1 MITPLRRALSLL
13 APLLLTTA
21 CGPDTP
27 PTTASGP
34 TGVAPVKSTLMSS
47 TADLNGKR
55 LGVILGSVYDKFAAT
70 TYPAATVLNFDAG
83 TDLQQAVLAGKVD
96 AALTDEEGLLEMF
109 GTRGELAMLGEPIL
123 RLPLGAGFR
132 KDNSALRDA
141 FNRFLRDIRANGQY
155 ADMVDR
161 WVVRHDTQMP
171 TIAEPGP
178 SSGSIVVGVAAGGLP
193 FGGVQNGEY
202 VGFDIEMAR
211 RFAASQGKRV
221 TFAQMPFGGLIAAN
235 ASGKIDMIV
244 AGMFITEERKQR
256 ISFSDPYYETNG
268 RAYARIANIAPAAA
282 TAPGAA
288 TVTGTATGTATAP
301 AAATATARPMF
312 VSTDD
317 LDGKRIGVQLG
328 TVYDL
333 YATKTY
339 PRATVVQF
347 PTYQDV
353 TLAVSAGK
361 VDAGLSDVE
370 TLAELMMTNTT
381 LVPFG
386 APMFSSPVGA
396 GFAKSNSELR
406 RAFNA
411 FLVQIRADG
420 VYDDMVTRWMKTH
433 NRTMPTLPTAAPN
446 GVLVVGLSSG
456 GFPFAAVQN
465 GEHAGFDIE
474 LARRFGASLGKEVR
488 FADQEFG
495 GLIAA
500 LISGKVDVII
510 ADMYITAERQ
520 KSIDFSDAYFAQAN
534 VAFTNKVNTVPPNAT
549 PVTARAS
556 WIDGVMSS
564 FQSNIMQEK
573 RYLLIW
579 DGLTTT
585 VLIAVLSA
593 LFGTLLG
600 AVICFMRMSKRA
612 LLRRTA
618 EAFIAVLRGTPVVVL
633 LMIMFYV
640 VFGSININ
648 PVLVAVIAF
657 GMNFAAYVAEI
668 FRSGIQGIDAGQS
681 EAGTAMGFTRV
692 QTFRYVVLPQM
703 IQRIL
708 PVYKG
713 ECISMVKM
721 TSIVG
726 YIAVQDLT
734 KASDIIRSRT
744 FDAFFPLVMVAVL
757 YFILADILMRGL
769 GYLERATDPRMRR
782 SRGR

>member
-1 MITPLRRALSLL
+1 M
-13 APLLLTTA
+13 LTT
-21 CGPDTP
+21 
-27 PTTASGP
+27 
-34 TGVAPVKSTLMSS
+34 

-55 LGVILGSVYDKFAAT
+55 IGVQLGSVYDGFAT
-70 TYPAATVLNFDAG
+70 KTYPDATVLTFDSGA
-83 TDLQQAVLAGKVD
+83 DLRQAVQSSKVD
-96 AALTDEEGLLEMF
+96 AALSDEEGIVEAL
-109 GTRGELAMLGEPIL
+109 TTNTELAMFGDPVL

-141 FNRFLRDIRANGQY
+141 FNRFLTEIRGNGVH
-155 ADMVDR
+155 ADMIDR
-161 WVVRHDTQMP
+161 WIVKKQTTMP
-171 TIAEPGP
+171 DVAAKAPT
-178 SSGSIVVGVAAGGLP
+178 GSLIVGVAAGGLP
-193 FGGVQNGEY
+193 FGGIVNGSY
-202 VGFDIEMAR
+202 AGFDIELAQ
-211 RFAASQGKRV
+211 RFAASQGKSV

-235 ASGKIDMIV
+235 ASGKIDMI
-244 AGMFITEERKQR
+244 AASMFITEERKQR
-256 ISFSDPYYETNG
+256 IAFSDPYYETNG
-268 RAYARIANIAPAAA
+268 RAYARVDRITNMTTGA
-282 TAPGAA
+282 T
-288 TVTGTATGTATAP
+288 TATTTTTAP
-301 AAATATARPMF
+301 AAARPMF

-347 PTYQDV
+347 PSYQEM

-370 TLAELMMTNTT
+370 TLAELMLTNTA

-386 APMFSSPVGA
+386 EPMFSSPVGA
-396 GFAKSNSELR
+396 GFAKSNPELR

-534 VAFTNKVNTVPPNAT
+534 VAFTNKVNTVAPNAAAS
-549 PVTARAS
+549 PATARGS
-556 WIDGVMSS
+556 WMDGVVSS
-564 FQSNIMQEK
+564 FQSNILQEQ

-600 AVICFMRMSKRA
+600 AVICFMRMSNGA
-612 LLRRTA
+612 LPRRTA

-668 FRSGIQGIDAGQS
+668 FRAGIQGIDAGQS

-782 SRGR
+782 SRSASRGR

>member
-1 MITPLRRALSLL
+1 MIKSFCRATALLASLL
-13 APLLLTTA
+13 LPVA
-21 CGPDTP
+21 CGQN
-27 PTTASGP
+27 GP
-34 TGVAPVKSTLMSS
+34 TSDADRAGRTAASTSASKSASTSAPATAARLSS
-47 TADLNGKR
+47 TADLDGKR
-55 LGVILGSVYDKFAAT
+55 L
-70 TYPAATVLNFDAG
+70 
-83 TDLQQAVLAGKVD
+83 
-96 AALTDEEGLLEMF
+96 
-109 GTRGELAMLGEPIL
+109 
-123 RLPLGAGFR
+123 
-132 KDNSALRDA
+132 
-141 FNRFLRDIRANGQY
+141 
-155 ADMVDR
+155 
-161 WVVRHDTQMP
+161 
-171 TIAEPGP
+171 
-178 SSGSIVVGVAAGGLP
+178 
-193 FGGVQNGEY
+193 
-202 VGFDIEMAR
+202 
-211 RFAASQGKRV
+211 
-221 TFAQMPFGGLIAAN
+221 
-235 ASGKIDMIV
+235 
-244 AGMFITEERKQR
+244 
-256 ISFSDPYYETNG
+256 
-268 RAYARIANIAPAAA
+268 
-282 TAPGAA
+282 
-288 TVTGTATGTATAP
+288 
-301 AAATATARPMF
+301 
-312 VSTDD
+312 
-317 LDGKRIGVQLG
+317 GVQLG

-347 PTYQDV
+347 PSYQDM

-361 VDAGLSDVE
+361 VDAGFSDVE
-370 TLAELMMTNTT
+370 TLAELMLTNTT

-386 APMFSSPVGA
+386 EPLFSSPVGA
-396 GFAKSNSELR
+396 GFAKSSTELR

-411 FLVQIRADG
+411 FLAQIRADG

-433 NRTMPTLPTAAPN
+433 NRTMPPLPAAAPN

-456 GFPFAAVQN
+456 GFPFAAVQG
-465 GEHAGFDIE
+465 GELAGFDIE

-500 LISGKVDVII
+500 LMSGKVDVII
-510 ADMYITAERQ
+510 ADMYITEERQ
-520 KSIDFSDAYFAQAN
+520 KSIDFSEAYFAQAN
-534 VAFTNKVNTVPPNAT
+534 VAFTNKVNTVAPSAAPA
-549 PVTARAS
+549 PDAARAS
-556 WIDGVMSS
+556 WIDGVVSS

-600 AVICFMRMSKRA
+600 AVICFMRMSRGA
-612 LLRRTA
+612 LVRGSA
-618 EAFIAVLRGTPVVVL
+618 QAFIAVLRGTPVVVL

-668 FRSGIQGIDAGQS
+668 FRSGIEGIDAGQS
-681 EAGTAMGFTRV
+681 EAGTAMGFTHV

-744 FDAFFPLVMVAVL
+744 FDAFFPLIMVAVL
-757 YFILADILMRGL
+757 YFIIAAVLMRGL
-769 GYLERATDPRMRR
+769 GYLERATDPRLRR
-782 SRGR
+782 SRTR

>member
-1 MITPLRRALSLL
+1 M
-13 APLLLTTA
+13 LTT
-21 CGPDTP
+21 
-27 PTTASGP
+27 
-34 TGVAPVKSTLMSS
+34 

-55 LGVILGSVYDKFAAT
+55 IGVLLGSVYDGFAT
-70 TYPAATVLNFDAG
+70 KTYPAATVLTFDSGA
-83 TDLQQAVLAGKVD
+83 DLRQAVFSSKVD
-96 AALTDEEGLLEMF
+96 AALGDEEGIVEAL
-109 GTRGELAMLGEPIL
+109 TTSTELAMFGDPVL

-141 FNRFLRDIRANGQY
+141 FNRFLTEIRGNGVH
-155 ADMVDR
+155 ADMIDR
-161 WVVRHDTQMP
+161 WVVKKQTIMP
-171 TIAEPGP
+171 DVVAKAPTGTL
-178 SSGSIVVGVAAGGLP
+178 IVGIAAGGMP
-193 FGGVQNGEY
+193 FGGIVDGSY
-202 VGFDIEMAR
+202 AGFDIELAQ
-211 RFAASQGKRV
+211 RFATSLGKSV

-235 ASGKIDMIV
+235 ASGKIDMIT
-244 AGMFITEERKQR
+244 ASMFITEERKQR
-256 ISFSDPYYETNG
+256 IAFSDPYFETNG
-268 RAYARIANIAPAAA
+268 RAYARADHISKA
-282 TAPGAA
+282 T
-288 TVTGTATGTATAP
+288 TATA
-301 AAATATARPMF
+301 AARPMF

-328 TVYDL
+328 TVYDR

-347 PTYQDV
+347 PSYQDV
-353 TLAVSAGK
+353 TLAVTAGK

-370 TLAELMMTNTT
+370 TLAELMLTNTA

-396 GFAKSNSELR
+396 GFAKSSTALR
-406 RAFNA
+406 QAFNA

-534 VAFTNKVNTVPPNAT
+534 VAFTNRVNTVAPNAT

-556 WIDGVMSS
+556 WIDGVVSS
-564 FQSNIMQEK
+564 FQSNILQEK

-782 SRGR
+782 SRSASRGR

>member
-13 APLLLTTA
+13 APLLLSSA

-27 PTTASGP
+27 SSAAGP
-34 TGVAPVKSTLMSS
+34 DGAPPAPLTPSTLLAS

-55 LGVILGSVYDKFAAT
+55 LGVILGSVYDKFATT
-70 TYPAATVLNFDAG
+70 TYPAATVLTFDAG

-109 GTRGELAMLGEPIL
+109 GTTGELAILGEPIL

-132 KDNSALRDA
+132 KDNTALLAA
-141 FNRFLRDIRANGQY
+141 FNRFLRDIRANGVY
-155 ADMVDR
+155 ADMVNR
-161 WVVRHDTQMP
+161 WVVRHETQMP
-171 TIAEPGP
+171 AIAAPAPSGTIT
-178 SSGSIVVGVAAGGLP
+178 VGVAGGGLP
-193 FGGVQNGEY
+193 FGGIQNGVY
-202 VGFDIEMAR
+202 VGFDAELAQ
-211 RFAASQGKRV
+211 RFAESQGKRV
-221 TFAQMPFGGLIAAN
+221 AFAQMPFGGLIAAN

-244 AGMFITEERKQR
+244 ASMFITEERKQR
-256 ISFSDPYYETNG
+256 IAFSDPYYETNG
-268 RAYARIANIAPAAA
+268 RAYARTANIAPAAA
-282 TAPGAA
+282 SAPG
-288 TVTGTATGTATAP
+288 ATAP
-301 AAATATARPMF
+301 APAGAMF
-312 VSTDD
+312 TSTDD
-317 LDGKRIGVQLG
+317 LNGKRIGVQLG

-333 YATKTY
+333 YAATTY

-347 PTYQDV
+347 PSYQEM

-370 TLAELMMTNTT
+370 TLAEVMLTNTA

-386 APMFSSPVGA
+386 QPLFSSPVGA
-396 GFAKSNSELR
+396 GFAKTSTALR
-406 RAFNA
+406 RDFNA
-411 FLVQIRADG
+411 FLAQIRANG
-420 VYDDMVTRWMKTH
+420 VYDDMVNRWMKTH

-446 GVLVVGLSSG
+446 GVLVVGLASG

-465 GEHAGFDIE
+465 NELAGFDIE

-500 LISGKVDVII
+500 LMSGKVDVII
-510 ADMYITAERQ
+510 ADMYITDERQ

-534 VAFTNKVNTVPPNAT
+534 VAFTNKANTVAPGA
-549 PVTARAS
+549 AAS
-556 WIDGVMSS
+556 IAPDRTTWVDRLIDS
-564 FQSNIMQEK
+564 FQSNIIQEQ
-573 RYLLIW
+573 RYLLILN
-579 DGLTTT
+579 GLATTT
-585 VLIAVLSA
+585 LIAVLSA
-593 LFGTLLG
+593 LFGTVLG
-600 AVICFMRMSKRA
+600 ALICFMRLSSRG
-612 LLRRTA
+612 LLRRPA
-618 EAFIAVLRGTPVVVL
+618 QAFIAVLRGTPVVVL
-633 LMIMFYV
+633 LMLMFYV
-640 VFGSININ
+640 VFGSVNIN
-648 PVLVAVIAF
+648 PVIVAVIAF

-668 FRSGIQGIDAGQS
+668 FRSGIEGIDAGQS

-692 QTFRYVVLPQM
+692 QTFRFVILPQM

-757 YFILADILMRGL
+757 YFLLAGILMQAL
-769 GYLERATDPRMRR
+769 GALERATDPRQRR
-782 SRGR
+782 SVAR

>member
-1 MITPLRRALSLL
+1 MMIPRHRALALL
-13 APLLLTTA
+13 APLLLSTA
-21 CGPDTP
+21 CGPAEPNANATGP
-27 PTTASGP
+27 AGATATATAATATKASATTR
-34 TGVAPVKSTLMSS
+34 MSS

-55 LGVILGSVYDKFAAT
+55 LGVVLGSVYDKFATT
-70 TYPAATVLNFDAG
+70 TYPAATVLTFDAG

-96 AALTDEEGLLEMF
+96 AALSDEEGLLEMF
-109 GTRGELAMLGEPIL
+109 GTRGELAILGEPIL

-132 KDNSALRDA
+132 KDNTALLAA
-141 FNRFLRDIRANGQY
+141 FNTFLRDIRANGVY
-155 ADMVDR
+155 DDMVNR
-161 WVVRHDTQMP
+161 WVVRHETTMP
-171 TIAEPGP
+171 VIAAPPASGTIT
-178 SSGSIVVGVAAGGLP
+178 VGVAGGGLP
-193 FGGVQNGEY
+193 FGGVQNGEF
-202 VGFDIEMAR
+202 VGFDAELVK

-221 TFAQMPFGGLIAAN
+221 AFAQMPFGGLIAAN

-244 AGMFITEERKQR
+244 ASMFITEERKQR
-256 ISFSDPYYETNG
+256 IAFSDPYYETNG
-268 RAYARIANIAPAAA
+268 RAYARIANIAPASAS
-282 TAPGAA
+282 APG
-288 TVTGTATGTATAP
+288 
-301 AAATATARPMF
+301 ATATATATATAGAMF
-312 VSTDD
+312 RTTDD

-333 YATKTY
+333 YATKKY

-347 PTYQDV
+347 PTYQDM
-353 TLAVSAGK
+353 TLAVTAGK

-370 TLAELMMTNTT
+370 TLAELMLTNTA

-386 APMFSSPVGA
+386 EPLFSSPVGA
-396 GFAKSNSELR
+396 GFAKSNTALR
-406 RAFNA
+406 GAFNA
-411 FLVQIRADG
+411 FLTQIRGNG
-420 VYDDMVTRWMKTH
+420 VYDDMVTRWMKTQ
-433 NRTMPTLPTAAPN
+433 NRTMPTLPATPTN
-446 GVLVVGLSSG
+446 GVLTVGLSSG

-465 GEHAGFDIE
+465 NEHAGFDIE
-474 LARRFGASLGKEVR
+474 LAKRFGASLGKEVR

-520 KSIDFSDAYFAQAN
+520 QSIDFSDPYFAQAN
-534 VAFTNKVNTVPPNAT
+534 VAFTNKVNTVAPGTEAA
-549 PVTARAS
+549 PVARAS
-556 WIDGVMSS
+556 WIDGVVSS

-585 VLIAVLSA
+585 TLIAVLSA
-593 LFGTLLG
+593 LFGTVLG
-600 AVICFMRMSKRA
+600 ALICFMRLSSRA
-612 LLRRTA
+612 LLRLPA
-618 EAFIAVLRGTPVVVL
+618 QAFIAVLRGTPVVVL
-633 LMIMFYV
+633 LMLMFYV
-640 VFGSININ
+640 IFGSVNIN
-648 PVLVAVIAF
+648 PVIVAVIAF

-668 FRSGIQGIDAGQS
+668 FRSGIEGIDAGQS

-692 QTFRYVVLPQM
+692 QTFRFVIMPQM

-757 YFILADILMRGL
+757 YFLLAGILMQAL
-769 GYLERATDPRMRR
+769 GALERATDPRRR
-782 SRGR
+782 RLAAR

>member
-1 MITPLRRALSLL
+1 MIIPYRRALALL
-13 APLLLTTA
+13 APLLLSTA
-21 CGPDTP
+21 CGTADPAADAPGADGAAATAAA
-27 PTTASGP
+27 TTR
-34 TGVAPVKSTLMSS
+34 MSS

-55 LGVILGSVYDKFAAT
+55 LGVVLGSVYDKFAT
-70 TYPAATVLNFDAG
+70 KTYPAATVLTFDAG
-83 TDLQQAVLAGKVD
+83 TDLQQAVLADKVD

-109 GTRGELAMLGEPIL
+109 GTSGELAMLGEPIL

-132 KDNSALRDA
+132 KDNTALLAA
-141 FNRFLRDIRANGQY
+141 FNGFLRDIRANGVY

-161 WVVRHDTQMP
+161 WVVRHETTMP
-171 TIAEPGP
+171 VIKAPPASGTIT
-178 SSGSIVVGVAAGGLP
+178 VGVAGGGLP
-193 FGGVQNGEY
+193 FGGIQNGVY
-202 VGFDIEMAR
+202 VGFDAEMLQ
-211 RFAASQGKRV
+211 RFAASQGKSITLV
-221 TFAQMPFGGLIAAN
+221 QMPFGGLIAAN

-244 AGMFITEERKQR
+244 ASMFITEERKER
-256 ISFSDPYYETNG
+256 IAFSDPYFETNG
-268 RAYARIANIAPAAA
+268 RAYARTANIAPASAS
-282 TAPGAA
+282 APGAPA
-288 TVTGTATGTATAP
+288 TTGA
-301 AAATATARPMF
+301 MF
-312 VSTDD
+312 RSTDD

-328 TVYDL
+328 TVYDS

-353 TLAVSAGK
+353 TLAVTAGK

-370 TLAELMMTNTT
+370 TLAELMLVNTA

-386 APMFSSPVGA
+386 EPLFSSPVGA
-396 GFAKSNSELR
+396 GFAKSRTELR
-406 RAFNA
+406 SAFNA
-411 FLVQIRADG
+411 FLTQIRGNG

-433 NRTMPTLPTAAPN
+433 NRTMPTLPATPTN

-474 LARRFGASLGKEVR
+474 LARRFGASLGKDVR

-510 ADMYITAERQ
+510 ADMYITEERQ
-520 KSIDFSDAYFAQAN
+520 KSIDFSDPYFAQAN
-534 VAFTNKVNTVPPNAT
+534 VAFTNKVNTVAPSTGAAPAAT
-549 PVTARAS
+549 RAS
-556 WIDGVMSS
+556 WIDGIVSS

-585 VLIAVLSA
+585 TLIAVLSA
-593 LFGTLLG
+593 LFGTVLG
-600 AVICFMRMSKRA
+600 ALICFMRLSSRA
-612 LLRRTA
+612 LLRLPA
-618 EAFIAVLRGTPVVVL
+618 QAFIAVLRGTPVVVL
-633 LMIMFYV
+633 LMLMFYV

-648 PVLVAVIAF
+648 PVIVAVIAF

-668 FRSGIQGIDAGQS
+668 FRSGIEGIDAGQS

-692 QTFRYVVLPQM
+692 QTFRFVIMPQM

-757 YFILADILMRGL
+757 YFLLAGILMQAL
-769 GYLERATDPRMRR
+769 GALERTTDPRRR
-782 SRGR
+782 RLAAR

>member
-1 MITPLRRALSLL
+1 MIIPLRQALALL
-13 APLLLTTA
+13 APLLLSTA
-21 CGPDTP
+21 CGPAEPAADATAP
-27 PTTASGP
+27 VGATATTTAS
-34 TGVAPVKSTLMSS
+34 TTSTTRMSS

-55 LGVILGSVYDKFAAT
+55 LGVILGSVYDKFATT
-70 TYPAATVLNFDAG
+70 TYPAATVLTFDAG

-109 GTRGELAMLGEPIL
+109 GTSGELAMLGEPIL

-132 KDNSALRDA
+132 KDNPALLAA
-141 FNRFLRDIRANGQY
+141 FNRFLRDIRANGVY

-161 WVVRHDTQMP
+161 WVVRHETTMP
-171 TIAEPGP
+171 AIAAPPTSGTIT
-178 SSGSIVVGVAAGGLP
+178 VGVAAGGLP
-193 FGGVQNGEY
+193 FGAVQNGVD
-202 VGFDIEMAR
+202 VGFDIEMVQ
-211 RFAASQGKRV
+211 RFAASQGKAV
-221 TFAQMPFGGLIAAN
+221 TLARMPFGGLIAAN

-244 AGMFITEERKQR
+244 ASMFITEERKQR
-256 ISFSDPYYETNG
+256 IAFSDPYYETNG
-268 RAYARIANIAPAAA
+268 RAYARTANIAPAAA
-282 TAPGAA
+282 SAPGA
-288 TVTGTATGTATAP
+288 TTASAPATAG
-301 AAATATARPMF
+301 AMF
-312 VSTDD
+312 RSTDD

-333 YATKTY
+333 YATKKY

-353 TLAVSAGK
+353 TLAVTAGK

-370 TLAELMMTNTT
+370 TLAELMLSNTA

-386 APMFSSPVGA
+386 EPLFSSPVGA
-396 GFAKSNSELR
+396 GFAKSNTALR
-406 RAFNA
+406 SAFNA
-411 FLVQIRADG
+411 FLTQIRGNG

-433 NRTMPTLPTAAPN
+433 DRTMPTLPATPTN

-510 ADMYITAERQ
+510 ADMYITDERQ
-520 KSIDFSDAYFAQAN
+520 KSIDFSEPYFAQAN
-534 VAFTNKVNTVPPNAT
+534 VAFTNKVNTVA
-549 PVTARAS
+549 PVTDAAPAAARAS
-556 WIDGVMSS
+556 WIDGVVSS

-585 VLIAVLSA
+585 TLIAVLSA
-593 LFGTLLG
+593 LFGTVLG
-600 AVICFMRMSKRA
+600 ALICFMRLSSRGV
-612 LLRRTA
+612 LRLPA
-618 EAFIAVLRGTPVVVL
+618 QAFIAVLRGTPVVVL
-633 LMIMFYV
+633 LMLMFYV

-648 PVLVAVIAF
+648 PVIVAVIAF

-668 FRSGIQGIDAGQS
+668 FRSGIEGIDAGQS

-692 QTFRYVVLPQM
+692 QTFRYVIMPQM

-757 YFILADILMRGL
+757 YFLLAGILMQAL
-769 GYLERATDPRMRR
+769 GALERTTDPRRRR
-782 SRGR
+782 SAAR

>member
-27 PTTASGP
+27 PPTASAGATPATP
-34 TGVAPVKSTLMSS
+34 TTSTQMAS

-55 LGVILGSVYDKFAAT
+55 LGVILGSVYDKFATT
-70 TYPAATVLNFDAG
+70 TYPAATVLTFDAG

-132 KDNSALRDA
+132 KDNTALRDA

-161 WVVRHDTQMP
+161 WIVRHDTQMP
-171 TIAEPGP
+171 TITVPGP

-202 VGFDIEMAR
+202 VGFDIEMVQ

-244 AGMFITEERKQR
+244 ASMFITEERKQR

-268 RAYARIANIAPAAA
+268 RAYARIANIAPASAS
-282 TAPGAA
+282 APGA
-288 TVTGTATGTATAP
+288 TTAAAP
-301 AAATATARPMF
+301 ATATATARPMF

-370 TLAELMMTNTT
+370 TLAELMLTNTA

-396 GFAKSNSELR
+396 GFAKSNPELR

-411 FLVQIRADG
+411 FLTQIRADG

-534 VAFTNKVNTVPPNAT
+534 VAFTNKVNTVAPNAT
-549 PVTARAS
+549 PAAAVARAS
-556 WIDGVMSS
+556 WIDGVVSS
-564 FQSNIMQEK
+564 FQSNILQEK

-600 AVICFMRMSKRA
+600 AVVCFMRMSTGTLVRG
-612 LLRRTA
+612 TA
-618 EAFIAVLRGTPVVVL
+618 QAFIAVLRGTPVVVL

-668 FRSGIQGIDAGQS
+668 FRAGIQGIDAGQS

-757 YFILADILMRGL
+757 YFILAAILMRGL

-782 SRGR
+782 SRSSSRGR

>member
-13 APLLLTTA
+13 APLLLSTA

-27 PTTASGP
+27 STTATPP
-34 TGVAPVKSTLMSS
+34 TGATPAKSTQMSS

-55 LGVILGSVYDKFAAT
+55 LGVILGSVYDKFATT
-70 TYPAATVLNFDAG
+70 TYPAATVLTFDAG
-83 TDLQQAVLAGKVD
+83 TDLQQAVLSGKVD

-109 GTRGELAMLGEPIL
+109 GTSGELAILGEPIL
-123 RLPLGAGFR
+123 RLPLGVGFR
-132 KDNSALRDA
+132 KDNTALLAA
-141 FNRFLRDIRANGQY
+141 FNRFLRDIRANGVY
-155 ADMVDR
+155 ADMVNR
-161 WVVRHDTQMP
+161 WVVRHETQMP
-171 TIAEPGP
+171 TIAGADP
-178 SSGSIVVGVAAGGLP
+178 SSGTITVGVAGGGLP
-193 FGGVQNGEY
+193 FGGIQNGVY
-202 VGFDIEMAR
+202 VGFDAELAQ

-256 ISFSDPYYETNG
+256 ISFSDPYFETNG
-268 RAYARIANIAPAAA
+268 RAYARTANIAPANAS
-282 TAPGAA
+282 APGA
-288 TVTGTATGTATAP
+288 T
-301 AAATATARPMF
+301 TARAKF
-312 VSTDD
+312 TTTDD
-317 LDGKRIGVQLG
+317 LNGTRIGVQLG
-328 TVYDL
+328 TVYDR
-333 YATKTY
+333 YATTTY

-347 PTYQDV
+347 PTYQDM

-370 TLAELMMTNTT
+370 TLAELMLTNPA
-381 LVPFG
+381 LAPFG
-386 APMFSSPVGA
+386 QPLFSSPVGA
-396 GFAKSNSELR
+396 GFAKTSTALR
-406 RAFNA
+406 RDFNA
-411 FLVQIRADG
+411 FLAQIRANG
-420 VYDDMVTRWMKTH
+420 VYDDMVNRWMKTH
-433 NRTMPTLPTAAPN
+433 SRTMPTLPTAAPN
-446 GVLVVGLSSG
+446 GVLVVGLASG

-465 GEHAGFDIE
+465 NELAGFDIE

-500 LISGKVDVII
+500 LMSGKVDVII
-510 ADMYITAERQ
+510 ADMYITEERQ

-534 VAFTNKVNTVPPNAT
+534 VAFTNKANTVAPGAAAP
-549 PVTARAS
+549 TAADRGTWVDRVVA
-556 WIDGVMSS
+556 S
-564 FQSNIMQEK
+564 FQSNIIQEK
-573 RYLLIW
+573 RYLLIL
-579 DGLTTT
+579 DGLATTAM
-585 VLIAVLSA
+585 LAVLSA
-593 LFGTLLG
+593 LFGTTLG
-600 AVICFMRMSKRA
+600 ALICFMRLSSRA
-612 LLRRTA
+612 VLRRPA
-618 EAFIAVLRGTPVVVL
+618 QAFIAVLRGTPVVVL

-640 VFGSININ
+640 VFGSVNIN
-648 PVLVAVIAF
+648 PVFVAVIAF

-668 FRSGIQGIDAGQS
+668 FRSGIEGIDAGQS

-692 QTFRYVVLPQM
+692 QTFRFVILPQM

-757 YFILADILMRGL
+757 YFIIAGILMQALGAVERG
-769 GYLERATDPRMRR
+769 TDPRRR
-782 SRGR
+782 RAGGR

>member
-1 MITPLRRALSLL
+1 MITSFCRAMALI
-13 APLLLTTA
+13 APLLLSVACGRNGPASVADGAGRTAASTSASTSASTTA
-21 CGPDTP
+21 
-27 PTTASGP
+27 PTTA
-34 TGVAPVKSTLMSS
+34 ARLSS
-47 TADLNGKR
+47 TADLN
-55 LGVILGSVYDKFAAT
+55 
-70 TYPAATVLNFDAG
+70 
-83 TDLQQAVLAGKVD
+83 
-96 AALTDEEGLLEMF
+96 
-109 GTRGELAMLGEPIL
+109 
-123 RLPLGAGFR
+123 
-132 KDNSALRDA
+132 
-141 FNRFLRDIRANGQY
+141 
-155 ADMVDR
+155 
-161 WVVRHDTQMP
+161 
-171 TIAEPGP
+171 
-178 SSGSIVVGVAAGGLP
+178 
-193 FGGVQNGEY
+193 
-202 VGFDIEMAR
+202 
-211 RFAASQGKRV
+211 
-221 TFAQMPFGGLIAAN
+221 
-235 ASGKIDMIV
+235 
-244 AGMFITEERKQR
+244 
-256 ISFSDPYYETNG
+256 
-268 RAYARIANIAPAAA
+268 
-282 TAPGAA
+282 
-288 TVTGTATGTATAP
+288 
-301 AAATATARPMF
+301 
-312 VSTDD
+312 
-317 LDGKRIGVQLG
+317 GKRIGVQLG

-347 PTYQDV
+347 PTYQDM

-370 TLAELMMTNTT
+370 TLAELMLTNTA

-386 APMFSSPVGA
+386 EPMFSSPVGA
-396 GFAKSNSELR
+396 GFAKSSTELR

-411 FLVQIRADG
+411 FLTQIRADG

-433 NRTMPTLPTAAPN
+433 IRTMPTLPTAAPN

-456 GFPFAAVQN
+456 GFPFAAVQG
-465 GEHAGFDIE
+465 GELAGFDIE
-474 LARRFGASLGKEVR
+474 LAQRFGASLGQEVR

-510 ADMYITAERQ
+510 ADMYITEER
-520 KSIDFSDAYFAQAN
+520 KKRIDFSDAYFEQAN
-534 VAFTNKVNTVPPNAT
+534 VAFTNKVNTVAPSVAPA
-549 PVTARAS
+549 PDAARAS
-556 WIDGVMSS
+556 WINGIVSS

-600 AVICFMRMSKRA
+600 AVVCFMRMSQGPLVRG
-612 LLRRTA
+612 TA
-618 EAFIAVLRGTPVVVL
+618 QAFIAVLRGTPVVVL

-668 FRSGIQGIDAGQS
+668 FRSGIEGIDAGQS

-757 YFILADILMRGL
+757 YFIIAAVLMRGL

-782 SRGR
+782 RHGCCTTNR

>member
-1 MITPLRRALSLL
+1 M
-13 APLLLTTA
+13 LTT
-21 CGPDTP
+21 
-27 PTTASGP
+27 
-34 TGVAPVKSTLMSS
+34 

-55 LGVILGSVYDKFAAT
+55 IGVLLGSVYDGFAT
-70 TYPAATVLNFDAG
+70 KTYPAATVLTFDSG
-83 TDLQQAVLAGKVD
+83 VH
-96 AALTDEEGLLEMF
+96 
-109 GTRGELAMLGEPIL
+109 
-123 RLPLGAGFR
+123 
-132 KDNSALRDA
+132 
-141 FNRFLRDIRANGQY
+141 
-155 ADMVDR
+155 ADMIDR
-161 WVVRHDTQMP
+161 WVVKKQTIMP
-171 TIAEPGP
+171 DVVAKAPTGAL
-178 SSGSIVVGVAAGGLP
+178 IVGIAAGGMP
-193 FGGVQNGEY
+193 FGGIVDGSY
-202 VGFDIEMAR
+202 AGFDIELAQ
-211 RFAASQGKRV
+211 RFATSLGKSV

-235 ASGKIDMIV
+235 ASGKIDMIT
-244 AGMFITEERKQR
+244 ASMFITEERKQR
-256 ISFSDPYYETNG
+256 IAFSDPYFETNG
-268 RAYARIANIAPAAA
+268 RAYARVDHI
-282 TAPGAA
+282 T
-288 TVTGTATGTATAP
+288 TATAT
-301 AAATATARPMF
+301 AAATARPMF

-328 TVYDL
+328 TVYDR
-333 YATKTY
+333 YATNTY

-347 PTYQDV
+347 PSYQDV
-353 TLAVSAGK
+353 TLAVTAGK

-370 TLAELMMTNTT
+370 TLAELMLTNTA

-396 GFAKSNSELR
+396 GFAKSSTALR
-406 RAFNA
+406 QAFNA

-500 LISGKVDVII
+500 LISGKVDVLI
-510 ADMYITAERQ
+510 ADMYITEERQ

-534 VAFTNKVNTVPPNAT
+534 VAFTNKVNTVSPNAT
-549 PVTARAS
+549 PAPVTTRAS

-564 FQSNIMQEK
+564 FQSNILQEK

-600 AVICFMRMSKRA
+600 AVICFMRMSKGA

-757 YFILADILMRGL
+757 YFILADILLRGL
-769 GYLERATDPRMRR
+769 GYLERATDPRRRR
-782 SRGR
+782 SRER